1 MHDYDPLY
9 HTIDNNYDVV
19 YTQHFYPVAPKSWTL
34 TLGFIAYL
42 ICYESKVNKVPFL
55 KQTHPFLICN
65 KHR

>member
-19 YTQHFYPVAPKSWTL
+19 YTQHFYAVVLKSWTL

-42 ICYESKVNKVPFL
+42 NL
-55 KQTHPFLICN
+55 L
-65 KHR
+65 